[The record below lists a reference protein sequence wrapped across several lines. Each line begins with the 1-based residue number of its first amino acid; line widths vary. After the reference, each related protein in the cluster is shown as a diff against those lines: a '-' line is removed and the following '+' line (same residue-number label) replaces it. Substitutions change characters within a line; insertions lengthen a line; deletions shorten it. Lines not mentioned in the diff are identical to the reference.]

1 MTETLVLASGSPRR
15 KELLQQLGLTFSV
28 RPSEADESL
37 PMTDPETAVQELAR
51 RKAVSV
57 ADQTDHALI
66 IGADTLVVCDQE
78 MLGKPKD
85 EQDALRML
93 MRLQGRTHQV
103 ISGIAIVEV
112 IDGKV
117 HRTET
122 EARQTMVRMLPLSQN
137 QIKWYIQTGEPF
149 DKAGAYG
156 IQGIGAMFIDS
167 IEGCYFN
174 VVGLSLSLL
183 VQMIERMGYSFSD
196 FQA

>member
-57 ADQTDHALI
+57 ADQMDHALI

-183 VQMIERMGYSFSD
+183 AQMIERMGYSFSD